1 MSEQGK
7 SFAYQPALDGL
18 RAIAVASVIAYH
30 LGEGWAQGGFLGV
43 DAFFVLSGYLI
54 TSLLLV
60 EWAANGTIDFAAFWG
75 RRARRLLP
83 ALLLVLLAVAVYAA
97 IEVPAD
103 ELSELRCDGLATLFY
118 GANWRLVFS
127 GESYFDLFS
136 NPSPFRHAW
145 SLAIEE
151 QFYIVWPLVT
161 FGCLRLARGR
171 TWVLA
176 GVCVGG
182 TALSML
188 AMAALYEPGGD
199 PSRAYY
205 GTDARAHALLIGVGL
220 AVILSRW
227 SPRRDRARV
236 ATQVAASAGALYML
250 FAFTR
255 VQDTDAWMYR

>member
-1 MSEQGK
+1 M
-7 SFAYQPALDGL
+7 
-18 RAIAVASVIAYH
+18 
-30 LGEGWAQGGFLGV
+30 
-43 DAFFVLSGYLI
+43 
-54 TSLLLV
+54 
-60 EWAANGTIDFAAFWG
+60 
-75 RRARRLLP
+75 
-83 ALLLVLLAVAVYAA
+83 LLAVAVYAA

-255 VQDTDAWMYR
+255 VQDTDAWMYRGGYAVFHVAVAVVIVAIVAEQLFPKFLGAAAMTDAPAATVNAGVAPAS